1 MVHVPFRGGAEVV
14 TALMGRQVDLAALS
28 TASIANPVRQ
38 GTLRALAVTSPQR
51 LADFPDV
58 PSIAELGHPAA
69 TMLPWWGMMAP
80 AGTPP
85 PIVARLTQELQ
96 AATADDGVRERLKA
110 TFVQIE
116 FAGPQEFS
124 RRLDAE
130 TAQYGDIIR
139 AARIRQD

>member
-1 MVHVPFRGGAEVV
+1 MDIRFILGQMDLGMAQDLVIAAQKHV
-14 TALMGRQVDLAALS
+14 D
-28 TASIANPVRQ
+28 
-38 GTLRALAVTSPQR
+38 
-51 LADFPDV
+51 
-58 PSIAELGHPAA
+58 
-69 TMLPWWGMMAP
+69 MLPWWGMMAP

-85 PIVARLTQELQ
+85 AIVARLTQELQ
-96 AATADDGVRERLKA
+96 AASADQGVRERLKA

-130 TAQYGDIIR
+130 RAQYGDIIR